1 MTSASLPQMI
11 MFYGLSLLMAV
22 VLGFVLA
29 TPSEFLTF
37 LVVAAVLMMLFTPLL
52 LRWHHALL
60 IFSIKAT
67 LMIFFLPG
75 QPYLWMLM
83 AVLSFGFAVLRR
95 ALEKESTY
103 LHVPPVAY
111 ALIALTLV
119 VLITAKLTG
128 GIGFRVLGSGVYGGK
143 RYYTTLAA
151 VLVYFA
157 LVSQRIPASRAGF
170 FVGIFFLSELTAL
183 FSNVAYLLG
192 PKYWFLYAIF
202 PPDLAM
208 HQAASDYILTET
220 HFVRVTGL
228 SWAGHAVFC
237 YMLARYG
244 AKEVFG
250 HPWRLLFIL
259 VVMGLTL
266 LGGFRTYVILFG
278 LILLIQFKLERLYR
292 SKIFLI
298 FVVVTALTAMVVLP
312 NVQRLPLAVQR
323 SLSIIPGLKVAPAA
337 AFNAQT
343 SSEWRLS
350 MWKLLLAE
358 LPNHLLLGK
367 GYAVDPT
374 EMYLMEQSVL
384 RGLAPTY
391 EFALIA
397 GDYHNGPL
405 SVIVPFGIWGAAAFL
420 WFCIAGLWVLYKNWK
435 NGPAELKLINT
446 FFLAYFTARVIFFM
460 VFFGTLNG
468 DLVVFTAILGLNI
481 SLNGGVCREPVKQM
495 ASVETTPLEEQT
507 PPAALPAPANP

>member
-11 MFYGLSLLMAV
+11 LFYGLSLLLAV

-29 TPSEFLTF
+29 TPAEFLTF
-37 LVVAAVLMMLFTPLL
+37 LVVAGVLMVLFTPLL

-67 LMIFFLPG
+67 LMVYFLPG

-83 AVLSFGFAVLRR
+83 AVLSFGFAILRR
-95 ALEKESTY
+95 AMEKESNY

-111 ALIALTLV
+111 ALVALTIV
-119 VLITAKLTG
+119 VLVTAKLTG

-157 LVSQRIPASRAGF
+157 LVSQRIPLSQAGL
-170 FVGIFFLSELTAL
+170 FVGVFFLSELTAL

-192 PKYWFLYAIF
+192 PKFWYLYAIF
-202 PPDLAM
+202 PPDLAI
-208 HQAASDYILTET
+208 HQAATDYIVTES
-220 HFVRVTGL
+220 HFTRVTGL

-244 AKEVFG
+244 ARDVFG

-266 LGGFRTYVILFG
+266 LGGFRTYVILFA
-278 LILLIQFKLERLYR
+278 LVLMLQFKLERLYR

-298 FVVVTALTAMVVLP
+298 FLIVTALTAMVLLP

-337 AFNAQT
+337 AFNAQA

-358 LPNHLLLGK
+358 LPDHLLLGK

-374 EMYLMEQSVL
+374 EMYLVEQSVL

-391 EFALIA
+391 EYALVA

-435 NGPAELKLINT
+435 NGPPELKNINT
-446 FFLAYFTARVIFFM
+446 FFLAYFAARFLFFM
-460 VFFGTLNG
+460 FFFGALNG

-481 SLNGGVCREPVKQM
+481 SLNGGVCREPVQQWVP
-495 ASVETTPLEEQT
+495 ASSPVSARAEGTE
-507 PPAALPAPANP
+507 ALPAPANG

>member
-1 MTSASLPQMI
+1 MFV
-11 MFYGLSLLMAV
+11 FYGLSLLMAV

-29 TPSEFLTF
+29 TPTEFLSF
-37 LVVAAVLMMLFTPLL
+37 LVVAMLLMVLFTPIL

-67 LMIFFLPG
+67 LMVFFLPG
-75 QPYLWMLM
+75 QPYLWMLL
-83 AVLSFGFAVLRR
+83 AFLSFGFAVLRR
-95 ALEKESTY
+95 ALEKESTF

-111 ALIALTLV
+111 ALVALTV
-119 VLITAKLTG
+119 IMLITAKLTG

-143 RYYTTLAA
+143 RYYTTFAA

-157 LVSQRIPASRAGF
+157 LVSQRIPVSKAGL
-170 FVGIFFLSELTAL
+170 FVALFFLSELTAL
-183 FSNVAYLLG
+183 FSNLAYLLG
-192 PKYWFLYAIF
+192 PAFWYLYAVF
-202 PPDLAM
+202 PPELAL
-208 HQAASDYILTET
+208 HQAYSEFVLTEAT
-220 HFVRVTGL
+220 FTRITGL

-237 YMLARYG
+237 YLLARYG
-244 AKEVFG
+244 ARGVFG
-250 HPWRLLFIL
+250 HPWRLVFVL

-266 LGGFRTYVILFG
+266 LGGFRTYVILFA

-298 FVVVTALTAMVVLP
+298 MVAVTALTAIVLLP
-312 NVQRLPLAVQR
+312 NVQRLPLAAQR

-337 AFNAQT
+337 AFDAQA

-358 LPNHLLLGK
+358 LPQYLWLGK

-374 EMYLMEQSVL
+374 DMYLMEESVR

-391 EFALIA
+391 EYALVA

-405 SVIVPFGIWGAAAFL
+405 SVLVPFGIWGAAAFL
-420 WFCIAGLWVLYKNWK
+420 WFCLAGLWVLYKNWK
-435 NGPAELKLINT
+435 NGPPELKTYNT
-446 FFLAYFTARVIFFM
+446 FFLAYFAAKFVFFM
-460 VFFGTLNG
+460 VFFGALNG
-468 DLVVFTAILGLNI
+468 DLVIFTAILGLNI
-481 SLNGGVCREPVKQM
+481 SLNGGVCREPVKQW
-495 ASVETTPLEEQT
+495 ATPEAQT
-507 PPAALPAPANP
+507 ADAQEGPAPLPAPANV